1 MQFAILAQNLP
12 QSTQK
17 YIAPPIDIFYNF
29 TEMSNW
35 NGPLQNW
42 TTPNPRLNS
51 KGQLHGQNVLKLE
64 REAFNQTG
72 FHNFLNWSP
81 KIISGKFINGKLSGL
96 AMVQTWIGSAIYATF
111 VEGKIH
117 IFSKFT
123 SFKNSHF

>member
-1 MQFAILAQNLP
+1 
-12 QSTQK
+12 
-17 YIAPPIDIFYNF
+17 
-29 TEMSNW
+29 MSNW

-111 VEGKIH
+111 VQGEKSTFLKITTLENSYCENSR
-117 IFSKFT
+117 I
-123 SFKNSHF
+123 KNLHF

>member
-1 MQFAILAQNLP
+1 
-12 QSTQK
+12 
-17 YIAPPIDIFYNF
+17 
-29 TEMSNW
+29 MSNW

-111 VEGKIH
+111 VQGEIY
-117 IFSKFT
+117 IFENSYFE
-123 SFKNSHF
+123 NSHFFQKSHDYQNSHF